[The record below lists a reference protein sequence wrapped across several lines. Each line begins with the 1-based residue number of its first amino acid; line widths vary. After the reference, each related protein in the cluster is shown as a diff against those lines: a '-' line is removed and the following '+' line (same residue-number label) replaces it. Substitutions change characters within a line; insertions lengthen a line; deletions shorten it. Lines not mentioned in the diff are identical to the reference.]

1 MKSKQERRSSRTE
14 SKKSQYLE
22 EEDTFPP
29 SKPKSS
35 DGFVTHEQEWPS
47 LTQTKSN
54 DMSLHGRPA
63 SARSEET
70 SKQQA
75 DTSSR
80 GKKSSE
86 TRKPRARPSQE
97 VYVPRAARLAQDSR
111 QNEEERQSKSQ
122 GQGQGGQGQ

>member
-1 MKSKQERRSSRTE
+1 LKSKQERRSSRTE

-86 TRKPRARPSQE
+86 TRKPRVTITRWFVMCCLETLTCRQLTGIYSP
-97 VYVPRAARLAQDSR
+97 VY
-111 QNEEERQSKSQ
+111 
-122 GQGQGGQGQ
+122 